1 MAPIFASR
9 KRTYRSRPYSLKR
22 SKLGRRRATAKWVP
36 QLRLRMPP
44 TVRSNVNLGRGFPQ
58 KITETHTYCETVT
71 LNTGAGGTLT
81 SYSFSAN
88 GMFDPNITGTGHQ
101 PMFYDQ
107 MAALYNHYCV
117 IGSKCTVE
125 FVTTTTTSTSSNSD
139 ATVGIILNDST
150 SIPTLPGL
158 LEHPTSKH
166 RLLGSA
172 NAMGASP
179 VRFVQKFSA
188 KKNFG
193 KFDQGNSNFTGS
205 ISTNPGEQM
214 YYTLFVDG
222 TQATNAIVV
231 RAMVTIL
238 YIAIWAE
245 RTTIAA
251 S

>member
-1 MAPIFASR
+1 MAPIFNSR
-9 KRTYRSRPYSLKR
+9 KRSYRSRPYNGKR
-22 SKLGRRRATAKWVP
+22 SKLLRRKATAKWVP

-44 TVRSNVNLGRGFPQ
+44 TVRSTVNLGRGFPQ
-58 KITETHTYCETVT
+58 KMIETHTYCEAVT

-81 SYSFSAN
+81 SYNFSAN

-107 MAALYNHYCV
+107 MAAIYNHYCV

-125 FVTTTTTSTSSNSD
+125 FVCTNTSTTAANSD
-139 ATVGIILNDST
+139 ATVGIILNDQT
-150 SIPTLPGL
+150 AIPTIAGL

-166 RLLGSA
+166 RMVGAANTMGSL
-172 NAMGASP
+172 P
-179 VRFVQKFSA
+179 TKFVQKFSA

-205 ISTNPGEQM
+205 ISTNPAEQM

-222 TQATNAIVV
+222 TQATNGVIV
-231 RAMVTIL
+231 RAMVTIS
-238 YIAIWAE
+238 YIAVWSE
-245 RTTIAA
+245 RTSVGA